1 MIFDIGPILYAI
13 LILYT
18 LAGTLFVTLLCTG
31 IWAVRRISKKA
42 KRGDKRTQERAQTQ
56 GLPYRTFPQTQNR

>member
-31 IWAVRRISKKA
+31 IWAVRRISRKT
-42 KRGDKRTQERAQTQ
+42 KRGDKRIQETAQGQ
-56 GLPYRTFPQTQNR
+56 GLPYRPLPQTQNR